1 MKRRSLVKGIAGLF
15 AAPAIPIS
23 QTQLVDG
30 INPAYL
36 TAAYEDVAIFDQAAW
51 DRIHSAMFTA
61 LARQPLFNY
70 ENGKYINLPR
80 KYST

>member
-1 MKRRSLVKGIAGLF
+1 MKRRSLIKGIAGLF

-36 TAAYEDVAIFDQAAW
+36 TAAYDVAVFDQAAW
-51 DRIHSAMFTA
+51 DRIHSAMFTE
-61 LARQPLFNY
+61 LAGPRFNY
-70 ENGKYINLPR
+70 ENGQWVR
-80 KYST
+80 ASDQYST